1 MKLMTF
7 GGSKM
12 NEDEELFGEEKEEL
26 LATQELYKFCGEFN
40 LKLELD
46 KPFDNMQQMIL
57 KIVDEKG
64 EIIKQT
70 TVEEIEK
77 IEESAG
83 FLLNKISQIYPK
95 R

>member
-1 MKLMTF
+1 
-7 GGSKM
+7 M
-12 NEDEELFGEEKEEL
+12 NEDEEPMAEEKEEL
-26 LATQELYKFCGEFN
+26 LATQELYKFCREFN

-46 KPFDNMQQMIL
+46 KPFDSMQQMIL
-57 KIVDEKG
+57 KVVDEKG
-64 EIIKQT
+64 ETIRQT
-70 TVEEIEK
+70 TVEKIEK

>member
-1 MKLMTF
+1 
-7 GGSKM
+7 M
-12 NEDEELFGEEKEEL
+12 NDEEHPDAESKEEL
-26 LATQELYKFCGEFN
+26 LATEELYKFCREFN

-46 KPFDNMQQMIL
+46 KPFDSMQQMIL
-57 KIVDEKG
+57 KVVDEKG
-64 EIIKQT
+64 ETIRQT
-70 TVEEIEK
+70 TVEKIEK